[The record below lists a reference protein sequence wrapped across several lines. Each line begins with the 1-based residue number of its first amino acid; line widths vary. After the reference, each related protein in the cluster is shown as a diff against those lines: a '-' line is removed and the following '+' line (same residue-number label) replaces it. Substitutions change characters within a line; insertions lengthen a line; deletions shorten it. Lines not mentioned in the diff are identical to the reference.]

1 MSTLRVGML
10 SFAHSTH
17 PERYLS
23 ALVRHPDVE
32 VVGVW
37 DDHPERAAH
46 HAAGH
51 GVPMIDD
58 FDEFLE
64 ECDAVVISSEYSRHL
79 EHIRAAVSR
88 GLAVLC
94 EKPLSSKAAEIA
106 EIRDLVAR
114 AATPFMV
121 ALPCRYL
128 APVRRARELVLGG
141 AIGELVAISAT
152 NRGACPGGWFVDATI
167 SGGGAIMDH
176 SAHMADLMRWITGSE
191 FETVHAAAGSRLHSL
206 EVEDTGM
213 LQLRMSNGVIAS
225 LDTSWS
231 RRAPLPA
238 TFDVTLRLVG
248 TEGTISVDALAQR
261 VDVYADEVEWNV
273 YSGSMDDA
281 MIDAFVRMVIDG
293 TESPISVDD
302 GFAASL
308 VAPTAYRSLLS
319 AAPVPVA

>member
-23 ALVRHPDVE
+23 ALVRHPDVD

-37 DDHPERAAH
+37 DDQPERAERHAAH
-46 HAAGH
+46 HD
-51 GVPMIDD
+51 VPMFADL
-58 FDEFLE
+58 DELLDA
-64 ECDAVVISSEYSRHL
+64 CDAVVISSEYSRHL

-94 EKPLSSKAAEIA
+94 EKPLSSDPAEIE
-106 EIRDLVAR
+106 EIRALVTS

-128 APVRRARELVLGG
+128 APVRRARELVLDGV
-141 AIGELVAISAT
+141 IGELVAISAT
-152 NRGACPGGWFVDATI
+152 NRGACPGGWFVDSAV

-191 FETVHAAAGSRLHSL
+191 FETVHAAAGSRLHGL
-206 EVEDTGM
+206 AVEDTGM
-213 LQLRMSNGVIAS
+213 LQLRMTNGVIAS

-238 TFDVTLRLVG
+238 TFDVTMRLIG
-248 TEGTISVDALAQR
+248 SEGTIVVDALAQR
-261 VDVYADEVEWNV
+261 VDVYAAEVEWAV
-273 YSGSMDDA
+273 YGGSMDDA
-281 MIDAFVRMVIDG
+281 MVDAFIRMVIDD
-293 TESPISVDD
+293 TDSPISVDD

-308 VAPTAYRSLLS
+308 VAPAAYRSLVS
-319 AAPVPVA
+319 AAPVPVE